1 MILHR
6 GDVQLGLT
14 RFVLWQDGRPLR
26 SLHPSAIDALD
37 GTRPGVDDG
46 GLPPAWLPVAWGER
60 RYLVSGR
67 QLVPFCIAAAE
78 GREPRS
84 QRVGRFYLRE
94 NDETKPVSG
103 GTPVEECK
111 GPLPPLKVN

>member
-6 GDVQLGLT
+6 GQVQLGGT
-14 RFVLWQDGRPLR
+14 RFVLWNDGRLLR
-26 SLHPSAIDALD
+26 SLHASAIDALD
-37 GTRPGVDDG
+37 GKRPGVDDG
-46 GLPPAWLPVAWGER
+46 GLPPVWQPVTWGER

-67 QLVPFCIAAAE
+67 QIVPFCIAAAE

-84 QRVGRFYLRE
+84 ERVGRFYLRE
-94 NDETKPVSG
+94 NDETKPVAG
-103 GTPVEECK
+103 RVPVEECK